1 MICYTTTYISPL
13 GLIVIEIDGEVLTGL
28 RFADVKA
35 SASKM
40 EHDEAGGEK
49 VESNK
54 VASAI
59 PVIAAT
65 IQWLNDY
72 FSGRQT
78 ENATMGKRTENETI
92 GKQTDSATV
101 VEKTDSLIIV
111 KPKGTMFQQRV
122 WQALLNIPYGETV
135 SYGEIARMV
144 GCKSAQAVGQAVGA
158 NPIALL
164 IPCHRVIA
172 ANGKLG
178 GYAYGIELKRQLLE
192 WEKRHSPTQD

>member
-1 MICYTTTYISPL
+1 MICYTTTYNSPL
-13 GLIVIEIDGEVLTGL
+13 GLIVIESDGEALTGL
-28 RFADVKA
+28 RFADEEA
-35 SASKM
+35 SAGMM

-65 IQWLNDY
+65 IQWLDDY

-78 ENATMGKRTENETI
+78 ENATMNTHTENSPM
-92 GKQTDSATV
+92 GKQTDTR
-101 VEKTDSLIIV
+101 IIV
-111 KPKGTMFQQRV
+111 KPNGTMFQQRV
-122 WQALLNIPYGETV
+122 WQALLTIPYGETV

-144 GCKSAQAVGQAVGA
+144 GCKSAQAVGQAIGA
-158 NPIALL
+158 NPIALI

-172 ANGKLG
+172 ANGNLG
-178 GYAYGIELKRQLLE
+178 GYAYGVEKKKRLLA
-192 WEKRHSPTQD
+192 WEQQSKFKTSVGKSQ